1 MRLRLQA
8 ARSILR
14 RPPDRSAGGARAA
27 ATSRRPSDR
36 PRAWREW
43 TLRTRMVLAIATLAA
58 IGIVVTDVAGV
69 VMLRDQLI
77 QRIDDQLRN
86 EARGGIRAQIAR
98 AGTPPARRGPFGPE
112 TRFLAYYADGTPFT
126 QPAQDDPKLGGFA
139 SLKAHA
145 DTRPYT
151 VNGWRVLVTTLPQ
164 LSANAP
170 RYAVSAV
177 SLTEI
182 GGTQSQLLIIDLSV
196 STLVIVLIA
205 LAAATVV
212 RLGLRP
218 LTRMEHTAT
227 MIAGGDLSRRVES
240 TDPHTE
246 AGRLGIALNAMLGQI
261 ESALAARTASE
272 QRLRQFLA
280 DASHELRTPLTSIQ
294 GFAELYRRGGAQP
307 GPALDE
313 AMGRIEAEA
322 ARMAVLVSDLMLLAR
337 MDEER
342 PLDRHPVDLLEVA
355 ADAVRDA
362 HVRVPTRFVGLG
374 ALDDS
379 YDTFEPVTV
388 LADEPRLRQVV
399 TNLVANALQHTPDDA
414 MVEVRVGRPSTGAVG
429 PAAPVGPPVASVGKP
444 LPPDEPV
451 AAIEVVDTGPG
462 MPAEAAGR
470 AFERLYRADPS
481 RARSHGGAGLGLSIV
496 AAIVQAHGGRVEL
509 WTSPGRGARFRVLL
523 PAEPSA
529 PDDLAPDDT
538 SPG

>member
-1 MRLRLQA
+1 MRLRG
-8 ARSILR
+8 
-14 RPPDRSAGGARAA
+14 AGPGQRL
-27 ATSRRPSDR
+27 PDR

-58 IGIVVTDVAGV
+58 IGIVVTDLAGV
-69 VMLRDQLI
+69 VMLRNQLI
-77 QRIDDQLRN
+77 QHIDDQLRG
-86 EARGGIRAQIAR
+86 EARGGNRTQIAR
-98 AGTPPARRGPFGPE
+98 TGVPRRGQFGPDA
-112 TRFLAYYADGTPFT
+112 RSLAYYADGTPFLP
-126 QPAQDDPKLGGFA
+126 PAQDDPKLGGFA
-139 SLKAHA
+139 SLKTHA
-145 DTRPYT
+145 DGKPYT
-151 VNGWRVLVTTLPQ
+151 VNGWRVLVTTLPE
-164 LSANAP
+164 LPTGGP

-182 GGTQSQLLIIDLSV
+182 VGTESQLLIIDLSV

-246 AGRLGIALNAMLGQI
+246 AGRLGIALNTMLGRI

-272 QRLRQFLA
+272 QRLRQFLG

-313 AMGRIEAEA
+313 AMGRIEAEV
-322 ARMAVLVSDLMLLAR
+322 ARMALLVSDLMLLAR

-388 LADEPRLRQVV
+388 LGDEPRLRQVV

-414 MVEVRVGRPSTGAVG
+414 MVEVRVGRPSTANGALGG
-429 PAAPVGPPVASVGKP
+429 PAAPVGPPVASIGGP
-444 LPPDEPV
+444 LPQGGPL

-462 MPAEAAGR
+462 MPADAAGR

-523 PAEPSA
+523 PAQPPPLDDGTPGDPL
-529 PDDLAPDDT
+529 PD
-538 SPG
+538 